1 MRALQPHLSI
11 IITEQRS
18 MDKHTTCVL
27 EQCRAAAR
35 TLAKSHGLYDACVSV
50 TATAL
55 TPAEAIG
62 APRRKD
68 FPILAGREAMMEAAL
83 AGTRGQAFTDMPRQF
98 AGTLHDALALPLND
112 NGARAVFVA
121 TLNALYAHL
130 GLVSGTRHCKDD
142 APEECA
148 MEMARRAAA
157 EGARTIG
164 LIGFNPAIAEAL
176 ATVFGAHHI
185 RCSDLNPATIG
196 STQFGIT
203 ILDGRTHNDE
213 VMRGADIVLATGTT
227 FVNNTAEALI
237 QMARIAGTRL
247 IFYGVTCAAVCHILQ
262 FERWCFAPDDRY
274 EPRPAHGEHHV

>member
-1 MRALQPHLSI
+1 MRDLQPHRRM
-11 IITEQRS
+11 IITGQRS

-35 TLAKSHGLYDACVSV
+35 TLAECHGLHDAAVTV

-62 APRRKD
+62 APVRRD
-68 FPILAGREAMMEAAL
+68 FPILAGREVMIEAAL
-83 AGTRGQAFTDMPRQF
+83 AGARGQAFTDMPLQF
-98 AGTLHDALALPLND
+98 AGTLNDALALPLSD

-130 GLVSGTRHCKDD
+130 GVVSGTRHCKDD

-148 MEMARRAAA
+148 AEMARRVAA

-164 LIGFNPAIAEAL
+164 LIGFNPAIAETL
-176 ATVFGAHHI
+176 AAAFGAHQI

-196 STQFGIT
+196 NTRFGIT
-203 ILDGRTHNDE
+203 ILDGCTQSAAL
-213 VMRGADIVLATGTT
+213 MSGADIVLATGTT
-227 FVNNTAEALI
+227 FVNNTAEPLM
-237 QMARIAGTRL
+237 QSARTAGTRL
-247 IFYGVTCAAVCHILQ
+247 IFYGVTCAAVCHILEL
-262 FERWCFAPDDRY
+262 ERWCFAPEGRCA
-274 EPRPAHGEHHV
+274 PRDVQRKQHA